1 MIEEVTAADDFCD
14 SYLDTV
20 IDHIRRIQKEERS
33 SLDAAARL
41 MAKQISQ
48 DRLVHVFGPGGHSNL
63 ATQELF
69 FRAGGLMHMNAILD
83 EGTLLSNGALRS
95 MAVERTP
102 GYGKIVIENQ
112 CLEAGD
118 LLILVNAYGINSALI
133 DAAMTAREKGVTL
146 IGISSRDHAENTK
159 QDHPARHPTKQNLHD
174 IVDVAID
181 TKVTIGDAVL
191 SIPGVT
197 ENTSAISTFTNATAL
212 NTLVIRTIVY
222 LRDMGVQPPIWRS
235 GNAPGGDEANGKF
248 LNRFRGRVRAL

>member
-83 EGTLLSNGALRS
+83 EGTLLSNGAHCTRRLQQPVGGRRRGIGATRR
-95 MAVERTP
+95 AVEYRDP
-102 GYGKIVIENQ
+102 
-112 CLEAGD
+112 
-118 LLILVNAYGINSALI
+118 NS
-133 DAAMTAREKGVTL
+133 
-146 IGISSRDHAENTK
+146 
-159 QDHPARHPTKQNLHD
+159 
-174 IVDVAID
+174 
-181 TKVTIGDAVL
+181 
-191 SIPGVT
+191 
-197 ENTSAISTFTNATAL
+197 
-212 NTLVIRTIVY
+212 
-222 LRDMGVQPPIWRS
+222 RS
-235 GNAPGGDEANGKF
+235 FHGA
-248 LNRFRGRVRAL
+248 NRFSGY